1 MESEAALAELM
12 GRMRTLEADHTPDG
26 WPAVQMRDITAL
38 CDAIV
43 ARSETGALHL
53 LARIREALGDN
64 GTRMQGE
71 LMDYCRELAALPGRV
86 AELEAQTPSALKAK
100 LKSAEARIQELE
112 KWREDAALGLGASRV
127 EALREAREVLR
138 LCAVKPAYPKS
149 APEYEPVRA
158 LCERHGYGAV
168 MACASSQWMES
179 LERQG
184 YPMDGAHVSGPCVE
198 TVTSTINLITRAL
211 GE

>member
-1 MESEAALAELM
+1 MSELIGQAVDRFLRWKLPEDFA
-12 GRMRTLEADHTPDG
+12 PDG
-26 WPAVQMRDITAL
+26 GISFDPHRLGSPRLSPAGTNL
-38 CDAIV
+38 LNAIQVEAMLEHV
-43 ARSETGALHL
+43 AAPI
-53 LARIREALGDN
+53 LA
-64 GTRMQGE
+64 
-71 LMDYCRELAALPGRV
+71 RV

-100 LKSAEARIQELE
+100 IKSAEARIQELE

-184 YPMDGAHVSGPCVE
+184 YPMEVAHVSGPCVG

>member
-1 MESEAALAELM
+1 MSTRSTFRKDAMSELGPEKITTQQRFNRVQVDLDLIYNRLKETADELQDS
-12 GRMRTLEADHTPDG
+12 RA
-26 WPAVQMRDITAL
+26 
-38 CDAIV
+38 
-43 ARSETGALHL
+43 
-53 LARIREALGDN
+53 
-64 GTRMQGE
+64 
-71 LMDYCRELAALPGRV
+71 RV

-184 YPMDGAHVSGPCVE
+184 YPMEGAHVSGPCVG

>member
-1 MESEAALAELM
+1 MCVCEKHRSAPAIIYGGCAGCEIESLRAQNDSLKAA
-12 GRMRTLEADHTPDG
+12 GRKAADDATS
-26 WPAVQMRDITAL
+26 AL
-38 CDAIV
+38 D
-43 ARSETGALHL
+43 L
-53 LARIREALGDN
+53 LSRVRFALGDN

-71 LMDYCRELAALPGRV
+71 LVDYCRELAALPGRV

-100 LKSAEARIQELE
+100 LESAEARIQELE

-138 LCAVKPAYPKS
+138 LCAVKPAYPKDT
-149 APEYEPVRA
+149 PEYNPVRA

-184 YPMDGAHVSGPCVE
+184 YPMDGAHVSGPCVG

>member
-1 MESEAALAELM
+1 MSLKDDLEILAHELECDPTYNFKGLM
-12 GRMRTLEADHTPDG
+12 TSDG
-26 WPAVQMRDITAL
+26 DKFT
-38 CDAIV
+38 DK
-43 ARSETGALHL
+43 
-53 LARIREALGDN
+53 LARVRDGIDRA
-64 GTRMQGE
+64 
-71 LMDYCRELAALPGRV
+71 

-100 LKSAEARIQELE
+100 LESAEARIQELE

-138 LCAVKPAYPKS
+138 LCAVKPAYPKDT
-149 APEYEPVRA
+149 PEYNPVRA

-184 YPMDGAHVSGPCVE
+184 YPMDGAHVSGPCVG

>member
-1 MESEAALAELM
+1 MSELGPEKITTQQRFNRVQEDLDLIYNRLKETADELQDS
-12 GRMRTLEADHTPDG
+12 R
-26 WPAVQMRDITAL
+26 
-38 CDAIV
+38 
-43 ARSETGALHL
+43 ARVS
-53 LARIREALGDN
+53 
-64 GTRMQGE
+64 
-71 LMDYCRELAALPGRV
+71 
-86 AELEAQTPSALKAK
+86 ELEAQTPSALKAK

-198 TVTSTINLITRAL
+198 TVTSTINLSTRAL

>member
-1 MESEAALAELM
+1 MHPTAMINGNAKVGEAKVETLASVAEERDRLRAALEQ
-12 GRMRTLEADHTPDG
+12 LE
-26 WPAVQMRDITAL
+26 
-38 CDAIV
+38 
-43 ARSETGALHL
+43 
-53 LARIREALGDN
+53 
-64 GTRMQGE
+64 
-71 LMDYCRELAALPGRV
+71 
-86 AELEAQTPSALKAK
+86 
-100 LKSAEARIQELE
+100 SAEARIQELE

-184 YPMDGAHVSGPCVE
+184 YPMEGAHVSGPCVG

>member
-1 MESEAALAELM
+1 M
-12 GRMRTLEADHTPDG
+12 P
-26 WPAVQMRDITAL
+26 
-38 CDAIV
+38 
-43 ARSETGALHL
+43 
-53 LARIREALGDN
+53 
-64 GTRMQGE
+64 
-71 LMDYCRELAALPGRV
+71 ELAYETKCRICGKWYR
-86 AELEAQTPSALKAK
+86 AQTDASAICHPC
-100 LKSAEARIQELE
+100 AEARIQELE

-179 LERQG
+179 LEHQG

>member
-1 MESEAALAELM
+1 M
-12 GRMRTLEADHTPDG
+12 
-26 WPAVQMRDITAL
+26 
-38 CDAIV
+38 
-43 ARSETGALHL
+43 
-53 LARIREALGDN
+53 
-64 GTRMQGE
+64 
-71 LMDYCRELAALPGRV
+71 
-86 AELEAQTPSALKAK
+86 
-100 LKSAEARIQELE
+100 
-112 KWREDAALGLGASRV
+112 

-168 MACASSQWMES
+168 VACASSQWMES

-184 YPMDGAHVSGPCVE
+184 YPMEGAHVSGPCVG

>member
-1 MESEAALAELM
+1 MSINRTTHPMKGDHMTHEEIAKVCHEVNRAYCAALEQ
-12 GRMRTLEADHTPDG
+12 LE
-26 WPAVQMRDITAL
+26 
-38 CDAIV
+38 
-43 ARSETGALHL
+43 
-53 LARIREALGDN
+53 
-64 GTRMQGE
+64 
-71 LMDYCRELAALPGRV
+71 
-86 AELEAQTPSALKAK
+86 
-100 LKSAEARIQELE
+100 SAEARIQELE

-138 LCAVKPAYPKS
+138 LCAVKPAYPKET
-149 APEYEPVRA
+149 PEYNPVRA

-184 YPMDGAHVSGPCVE
+184 YPMDGAHVSGPCVG